1 LNILITLLLLPMIAI
16 GQQIESNDNSDE
28 PTVKPTS
35 LEIETKISL
44 ENSEINQTTTQQNNK
59 DQKDVE
65 FEKSNY
71 ETYDKPLMMYA
82 DM

>member
-1 LNILITLLLLPMIAI
+1 MNILITLLLLPMIAI

-28 PTVKPTS
+28 SHVKPIDF
-35 LEIETKISL
+35 EIKTTISL